1 MRLAGLNIEAG
12 IFFGGAVKLSRRM
25 LVIQSGAPMMKF
37 GDEVWRFMRPA

>member
-12 IFFGGAVKLSRRM
+12 IFLGAVKLSRRM

-37 GDEVWRFMRPA
+37 GDEVWCFMRSV

>member
-12 IFFGGAVKLSRRM
+12 IFLGVVKLSGRM

-37 GDEVWRFMRPA
+37 VDDVWRFMRSA